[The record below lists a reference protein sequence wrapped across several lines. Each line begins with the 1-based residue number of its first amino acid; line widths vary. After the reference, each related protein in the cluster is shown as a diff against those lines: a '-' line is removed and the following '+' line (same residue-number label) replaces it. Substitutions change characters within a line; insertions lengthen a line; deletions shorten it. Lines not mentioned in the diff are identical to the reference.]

1 VRLKNCIISNQKTL
15 WQDNLSLK
23 IFVER
28 TNNAIEGILHTARTQ
43 KHLRYHLFVAVVVLV
58 VSYILGIG
66 RTDFLIISIAVILV
80 ILSEMM
86 NTAIEYV
93 VDMISPE
100 YSEQARI
107 AKDIG
112 AGAVFVTAFGAVVIG
127 YIILFPYVEKTFKTG
142 LSISKHS
149 KEEVALMSTI
159 LVFISIVVLKA
170 YFGKG
175 HPLRGG
181 MPSGH
186 AAIAFSFW
194 VATTYITE
202 SFNASLFS
210 FTLAFLIARSRIA
223 VKAHSTM
230 EVIVGAII
238 GAGITFV
245 LFTVFY

>member
-1 VRLKNCIISNQKTL
+1 M
-15 WQDNLSLK
+15 SLK
-23 IFVER
+23 IFIER
-28 TNNAIEGILHTARTQ
+28 TNSAIEGILYAAKTQ
-43 KHLRYHLFVAVVVLV
+43 RHLRYHLYAAVVILIA
-58 VSYILGIG
+58 SYILGIG

-80 ILSEMM
+80 ILSEMV
-86 NTAIEYV
+86 NTAIEYI
-93 VDMISPE
+93 VDITSPE

-112 AGAVFVTAFGAVVIG
+112 AGAVFTTAFGAVVIG
-127 YIILFPYVEKTFKTG
+127 YIILFPYLEKIFETG

-149 KEEVALMSTI
+149 KEEVTLISTV

-194 VATTYITE
+194 IATTYITE

-210 FTLAFLIARSRIA
+210 FTLAFLIAKSRIA
-223 VKAHSTM
+223 IKAHSTL
-230 EVIVGAII
+230 EVIVGAIL